1 MEVGRKTFEFR
12 ALDRLRDLGLRII
25 EPRREVIQA
34 VCRET
39 GPFTAEGLYDHLRLE
54 GSSVGRAT
62 VFRTL
67 DLLAGLRVLDR
78 VHQPDGHH
86 GYVLTGPGHR
96 HHLVCSG
103 CGSVM
108 EFQGCNVD
116 KFADELAAQTD
127 FRIEGHWLE
136 IFGVCATCQA

>member
-1 MEVGRKTFEFR
+1 MTIESRT
-12 ALDRLRDLGLRII
+12 LDRLRDLGLRIT
-25 EPRREVIQA
+25 EPRREVVQA
-34 VCRET
+34 VCQEP
-39 GPFTAEGLYDHLRLE
+39 GPFTAEELFDHLRLS

-86 GYVLTGPGHR
+86 GYVLIGPGHR
-96 HHLVCSG
+96 HHLVCSE
-103 CGSVM
+103 CGSVV

-116 KFADELAAQTD
+116 KFVGELASQTD

-136 IFGVCATCQA
+136 IFGICATCQV